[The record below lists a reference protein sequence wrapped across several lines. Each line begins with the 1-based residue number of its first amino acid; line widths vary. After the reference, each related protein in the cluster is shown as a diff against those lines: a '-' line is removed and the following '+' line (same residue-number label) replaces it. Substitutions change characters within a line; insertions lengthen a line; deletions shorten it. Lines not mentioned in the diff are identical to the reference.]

1 MARFAASSVM
11 AVCFILSGL
20 AGGTTPAAAPHFSI
34 CTGGSSPGYMPPPGL
49 YFKQYNFVYF
59 SDTYKAGSKSVPGD
73 TKTFKAVSVQRVLL
87 NTGKRFLGADIGGQ
101 LILPLV
107 YAKVSADLAGTRG
120 DKHRFGVGDLRF
132 EPILQ
137 WYPTDRLSLLFSSAL
152 FIPVGDYRK
161 NKAISPGSGSWGWMN
176 CFGINYFF
184 DEDKTIALNPFIRH
198 EISSKEFSTDKRAGD
213 YIHFEASLLKRWRTF
228 SVAALFGG
236 SWQVAD
242 GNGMGEKNAMRRRV
256 LMVGPE
262 IGYKPSPKTE
272 LQFKALFEFKNR
284 NASQGVGIHMTFM
297 KKF

>member
-1 MARFAASSVM
+1 MTRLTAVLIMAIGFAIAIS
-11 AVCFILSGL
+11 
-20 AGGTTPAAAPHFSI
+20 AGGAAQAAAPHFTI
-34 CTGGSSPGYMPPPGL
+34 CTGGNGPGYMPPPGL

-59 SDTYKAGSKSVPGD
+59 SDTYKVGSKSLAGE

-107 YAKVSADLAGTRG
+107 YAKVSSDLAGTHG

-161 NKAISPGSGSWGWMN
+161 NKAVSTGSGSWGWMN
-176 CFGINYFF
+176 CFGFNYYL
-184 DEDKTIALNPFIRH
+184 DEEKTIALNPIIRY

-213 YIHFEASLLKRWRTF
+213 YLHFEASLLKRWSKF
-228 SVAALFGG
+228 SVAAIFGG
-236 SWQVAD
+236 SWQVTD
-242 GNGMGEKNAMRRRV
+242 GKGMGEKNAMHRRV
-256 LMVGPE
+256 LMIGPE
-262 IGYKPSPKTE
+262 IGYRPSPKTE
-272 LQFKALFEFKNR
+272 LQLKALFEFKNR
-284 NASQGVGIHMTFM
+284 NTSQGVGIHMTFM